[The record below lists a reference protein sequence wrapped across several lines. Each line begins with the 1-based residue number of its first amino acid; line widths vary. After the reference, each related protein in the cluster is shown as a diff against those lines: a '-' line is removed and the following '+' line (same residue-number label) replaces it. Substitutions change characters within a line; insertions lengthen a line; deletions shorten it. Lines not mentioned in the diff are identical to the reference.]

1 MKGALKLKRLSN
13 IMLLSGFL
21 STVFYSMSYPYIY
34 AETVKYVSRPY
45 LTFEQVVSCLGVV
58 LFSLIWNKYGDKLF
72 KHYPKI
78 VVLEVIADS
87 YLFLDV
93 IVRGN
98 LKFYFVLN
106 ILIYSIITR
115 NITCGFVK
123 IRAKVNSNEKDREKF
138 DNNTNTVEALATIT
152 GAFLSIVTM
161 PTLKVLF
168 ILALIGGII
177 DNFFYL
183 YVYQRLNI
191 AGGKLK

>member
-1 MKGALKLKRLSN
+1 MFRR
-13 IMLLSGFL
+13 
-21 STVFYSMSYPYIY
+21 ST
-34 AETVKYVSRPY
+34 
-45 LTFEQVVSCLGVV
+45 
-58 LFSLIWNKYGDKLF
+58 FSLIWNKYGDKLF